1 MRGLYIH
8 IPFCKKICSYCDFP
22 KMVSSE
28 NRIDNYFKRLLEEI
42 NYYNNYLNDIDTVFI
57 GGGTPNS
64 VSIKNLELLF
74 NKIKPI
80 LDQSIENTIELNPE
94 LITEELLILLKKY
107 NFNRLSIGVQT
118 INDNLLKIINRNHD
132 KELIL
137 NKLELIKK
145 YDFNNIN
152 LDFIFGIPNEN
163 MNDLDNDLNFILS
176 LNMPH
181 ISFYNL
187 ILEEKTILYHK
198 VEKNEIKMPLD
209 DNDADMYYHIVDIL
223 EKNGYKHYETSNF
236 AKEGYQ
242 SKHNLKYWDCKE
254 YVGIGLGASGYLNN
268 VRYDNHKLY
277 KDYLNEFIEDKIELS
292 IQDKKSE
299 YFILGLRKCDGVSI
313 NEYYKIFKSS
323 PFDDFNLSKLID
335 EDICE
340 IDNDYFRI
348 KKDKLFISNEA
359 LIEFIGDKNEKE

>member
-22 KMVSSE
+22 KMVSNK
-28 NRIDNYFKRLLEEI
+28 NRIDNYFKRLMNEI
-42 NYYNNYLNDIDTVFI
+42 DNYANYLNNIDTVFI

-64 VSIKNLELLF
+64 VSINNLELLF

-80 LDQSIENTIELNPE
+80 LDKSNENTIELNPE
-94 LITEELLILLKKY
+94 LINDELLILLKKY
-107 NFNRLSIGVQT
+107 NFNRLSIGIQT
-118 INDNLLKIINRNHD
+118 INDNLLKIINRDHN
-132 KELIL
+132 KELIIKKI
-137 NKLELIKK
+137 NLIKK
-145 YDFNNIN
+145 YNFKNIN

-163 MNDLDNDLNFILS
+163 IFDLDNDLNFILS

-223 EKNGYKHYETSNF
+223 EKNGYKHYEISNF
-236 AKEGYQ
+236 AKDGYE
-242 SKHNLKYWDCKE
+242 SYHNLKYWNCNE
-254 YVGIGLGASGYLNN
+254 YIGIGLGASGYINN
-268 VRYDNHKLY
+268 IRYDNHKIY
-277 KDYLNEFIEDKIELS
+277 KNYLNEFIENKITLS
-292 IQDKKSE
+292 LDDKKSE

-313 NEYYKIFKSS
+313 NKYKELFNSD
-323 PFDDFNLSKLID
+323 PFIDFDLNKLIYD
-335 EDICE
+335 DLCE
-340 IDNDYFRI
+340 IENDYFKI

-359 LIEFIGDKNEKE
+359 LIEFIGDKDEKE

>member
-42 NYYNNYLNDIDTVFI
+42 DHYNNYLNDIDTVFI

-64 VSIKNLELLF
+64 VSINNLILLF
-74 NKIKPI
+74 DKIKPI
-80 LDQSIENTIELNPE
+80 LNKSIENTIELNPE
-94 LITEELLILLKKY
+94 LITEELLIILKKY

-118 INDNLLKIINRNHD
+118 INNNLLKIINRSHT

-145 YDFNNIN
+145 YNFNNIN

-176 LNMPH
+176 LNIPH

-236 AKEGYQ
+236 AKDGYQ

-254 YVGIGLGASGYLNN
+254 YVGVGLGASGYLNN

-277 KDYLNEFIEDKIELS
+277 KDYLNEFIEDKITLS

-313 NEYYKIFKSS
+313 NKYKELFNSD
-323 PFDDFNLSKLID
+323 PFIDFNLNKLID

-340 IDNDYFRI
+340 LNNDYFKI

-359 LIEFIGDKNEKE
+359 LIEFIGDNDEKE